1 MDRLKL
7 IKFLNLSSSAN
18 DSESLSAIK
27 KANLYLKENNS
38 SWSELLKESV
48 IKEAKDDYVILHRE
62 LLKERAYSQQLLD
75 ENKFS
80 VKVIKYLLLIIVILI
95 LLLIYVKF

>member
-18 DSESLSAIK
+18 DSESLSSIR

-38 SWSELLKESV
+38 SWSELLKESA
-48 IKEAKDDYVILHRE
+48 IKETKDEYAILHRD

-80 VKVIKYLLLIIVILI
+80 VSVVKYLLLFIGILI
-95 LLLIYVKF
+95 VLLIYVKF